1 VTDALPGQP
10 IVVAKGSAE
19 GELRRV
25 ARLLHDAGVQ
35 FEVEEGMGGSPEHPQ
50 WRWQVIVLAES
61 LDVARSALS
70 SEPARPSSSE
80 PAPGPL
86 FEPHGQDLIRVVL
99 ALAALGLAGGL
110 WLRTCV
116 S

>member
-1 VTDALPGQP
+1 VTNALPGEP
-10 IVVAKGSAE
+10 VVVAKGSAE

-25 ARLLHDAGVQ
+25 ARLLHAAGIH
-35 FEVEEGMGGSPEHPQ
+35 FEVEEGIGGSPEHPQ
-50 WRWQVIVLAES
+50 WQWQVIVLADS
-61 LDVARSALS
+61 LDAARRALS
-70 SEPARPSSSE
+70 AEPARPTSAE

-86 FEPHGQDLIRVVL
+86 FEPRGQELFRVAL